1 MSIGAGPA
9 LEPIPTTRRVPR
21 YKLTVPLGLT
31 VLRTGVPDQV
41 SGHTL
46 ELGEGGLGV
55 RTAAH
60 LVVGESVRVEFLV
73 PHMHAPVRATAIVR
87 YQRDRCFGLQFLRLP
102 AEQQSI
108 IRYWTRREGE
118 LVLGSRTGR
127 PAVEEVAGSVPL
139 ARYAE
144 AEKVGRR
151 STGRR
156 RVGLIAV
163 LVLIGFGLVWWRW
176 QQKWAELEVQVPG
189 SPSAT
194 QRPQITVPADVMEH
208 RVIHKFLPE
217 YPQAAKRAGLEGKVV
232 LDAVVGPQGE
242 VERVK
247 PVSGPEA
254 LAQATMDAVR
264 WWRYEPYVLNG
275 QAVAVETTVELDFR
289 LAH

>member
-1 MSIGAGPA
+1 MSIGTGPA
-9 LEPIPTTRRVPR
+9 LEPIVTTRSVPR
-21 YKLTVPLGLT
+21 YKLTVPLELT

-55 RTAAH
+55 RTAGQ

-73 PHMHAPVRATAIVR
+73 PHMQVPVRATAIVR

-108 IRYWTRREGE
+108 IRYWTRREAD
-118 LVLGSRTGR
+118 LVLASRTAR
-127 PAVEEVAGSVPL
+127 PAVEATGSVPL

-144 AEKVGRR
+144 AEKAGRPSSMR
-151 STGRR
+151 S

-163 LVLIGFGLVWWRW
+163 LVLIGIGLVWWRW
-176 QQKWAELEVQVPG
+176 QQGWSELEVQAPG
-189 SPSAT
+189 NQSAT
-194 QRPQITVPADVMEH
+194 MRPQITVPGDVMEH

-217 YPQAAKRAGLEGKVV
+217 YPQAAKRAGVQGKVV
-232 LDAVVGPQGE
+232 LEAVVGPQGE

-247 PVSGPEA
+247 PVSGSDA

-264 WWRYEPYVLNG
+264 WWRYEPYVMNG

-289 LAH
+289 LAN